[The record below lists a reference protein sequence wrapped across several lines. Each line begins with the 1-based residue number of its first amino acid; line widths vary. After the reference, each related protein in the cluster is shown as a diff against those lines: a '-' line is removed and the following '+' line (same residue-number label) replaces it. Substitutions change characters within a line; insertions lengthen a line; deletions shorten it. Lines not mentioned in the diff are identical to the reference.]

1 MLTRED
7 YLYYTDRALSGMVQ
21 IVVELG
27 DDRANTQA
35 YPGANSPYALLHH
48 CLGVIEAWVGGFV
61 SGRAVERDR
70 ESEFTARGPV
80 DDLVARASAVGRQM
94 HRDVA
99 NASPAAPLLRQPP
112 ASFLGPPRELT
123 QGAALQHVFE
133 ELAQHHG
140 QMESLRDVLV
150 MASERADVG

>member
-1 MLTRED
+1 MLTPDD
-7 YLYYTDRALSGMVQ
+7 YLYYTDRALTGMVG
-21 IVVELG
+21 IVADLG
-27 DDRANTQA
+27 DDRANAAA

-48 CLGVIEAWVGGFV
+48 CLGVIEAWAGEFV
-61 SGRAVERDR
+61 SGRPVDRDR
-70 ESEFTARGPV
+70 DAEFTATGPV
-80 DDLVARASAVGRQM
+80 DELIERTAAVSRQL

-99 NASPAAPLLRQPP
+99 EASPGDPLRRQPP
-112 ASFLGPPRELT
+112 ASFLGPSRQLT

-150 MASERADVG
+150 LTCERAHVG